1 MRKASS
7 LEAAQHRFGFSL
19 TIPALLAFLVLIFGP
34 FLRSAWLAF
43 HEYLLTSTE
52 PKFIGFANFTKLLS
66 DPGFLLSWQV
76 TAVFVVMTTVVT
88 TVFGTAYALLL
99 NEPMRGRSIIRAAS
113 LLPWVLPST
122 VTALLWSWIYN
133 GQYGIIN
140 AALLTFGLTEHPI
153 FFLSDNV
160 GAMMSVITAKAW
172 LSTPVVMLF
181 VLAALQSLPQE
192 QVEAARIDGANDF
205 HVIRYIVLPH
215 IKKTLGVIMV
225 LQAMG
230 NLQMFDII
238 YAMTSGGPVRA
249 TTVFSIEVYRR
260 AFENWDLGTASAV
273 GIIWFLTIAIVAVP
287 YLRSLFKD
295 AE

>member
-1 MRKASS
+1 MRRTSS

-43 HEYLLTSTE
+43 HEYLLTSAE
-52 PKFIGFANFTKLLS
+52 PRFIGFANFTKLLS

-76 TAVFVVMTTVVT
+76 TAIFVIVTTMVT

-99 NEPMRGRSIIRAAS
+99 NEPMRGRSVIRAAS

-140 AALLTFGLTEHPI
+140 AALLTFGLTDQPI

-192 QVEAARIDGANDF
+192 QVEAARIDGANDY

-273 GIIWFLTIAIVAVP
+273 GIIWFLTIAVVAVP

-295 AE
+295 AD

>member
-1 MRKASS
+1 MRRTNS

-52 PKFIGFANFTKLLS
+52 PRFIGFANFTKLLS

-76 TAVFVVMTTVVT
+76 TAIFVIVTTVVT

-99 NEPMRGRSIIRAAS
+99 NEPMRGRSVIRAAS

-140 AALLTFGLTEHPI
+140 AALLTLGLTDQPI

-192 QVEAARIDGANDF
+192 QVEAARIDGANDC

-273 GIIWFLTIAIVAVP
+273 GIIWFLTIAVVAVP

-295 AE
+295 GD

>member
-1 MRKASS
+1 MRKADS

-19 TIPALLAFLVLIFGP
+19 TMPALLAFLVLIFGP

-52 PKFIGFANFTKLLS
+52 PRFIGFANFIKLLS

-88 TVFGTAYALLL
+88 TIFGTAYALLL
-99 NEPMRGRSIIRAAS
+99 NEPMRGRSVIRAAS

-140 AALLTFGLTEHPI
+140 AALLTFGLTEQPI

-160 GAMMSVITAKAW
+160 GAMMSVITAKVW

-192 QVEAARIDGANDF
+192 QVEAARIDGAKDF

-273 GIIWFLTIAIVAVP
+273 GIIWFLTIAFVAIP

-295 AE
+295 AD

>member
-1 MRKASS
+1 M
-7 LEAAQHRFGFSL
+7 

-52 PKFIGFANFTKLLS
+52 PRFIGFANFTKLLS

-76 TAVFVVMTTVVT
+76 TAIFVVMTTIVT

-99 NEPMRGRSIIRAAS
+99 NEPMRGRSVIRAAS

-140 AALLTFGLTEHPI
+140 AALLTFGLTDQPI

-192 QVEAARIDGANDF
+192 QVEAARIDGANDY
-205 HVIRYIVLPH
+205 HVVRYIVLPH

-273 GIIWFLTIAIVAVP
+273 GIIWFLTIAVVAVP
-287 YLRSLFKD
+287 YLPSLFKD
-295 AE
+295 AD

>member
-1 MRKASS
+1 MRSKNS
-7 LEAAQHRFGFSL
+7 LEAAQHRFGFAL
-19 TIPALLAFLVLIFGP
+19 TVPALIAFAVLIFGP
-34 FLRSAWLAF
+34 FVRSAWLSL

-52 PKFIGFANFTKLLS
+52 PRFVGLNNFVKLFS

-76 TAVFVVMTTVVT
+76 TAIFVVCTTLVT
-88 TVFGTAYALLL
+88 TIFGTAYALIL
-99 NEPMRGRSIIRAAS
+99 NEPMRGRTIIRAAS

-122 VTALLWSWIYN
+122 VTALLWSWLYN

-140 AALLTFGLTEHPI
+140 AALLSLGLIDRPV

-160 GAMMSVITAKAW
+160 GAMLGVITAKAW

-192 QVEAARIDGANDF
+192 QVEAARLDGANDF
-205 HVIRYIVLPH
+205 HVIRYVVLPH

-273 GIIWFLTIAIVAVP
+273 GVIWFSTIAVVAIP

-295 AE
+295 AG